1 MHINILGKC
10 ETRWKGTGMTS
21 CSYNIFHSPR
31 RNHHRNVFN
40 VPCPSTCWAGRSL
53 PLLAGTTPSF
63 TVVSELFWR
72 LTWLEYS
79 NFLLTMLFLN
89 QFSPMFKPRRMSI
102 CSTLL
107 VHSILRLE
115 PSYAISCSA
124 LWSTQ
129 QRSFASDKRYN
140 KHILNEL
147 EIARRKNEQDVVQ
160 MAGIKTE
167 TGKVVNWIAEKENC
181 IPPTPN
187 RTHERQEDMNRKL
200 SEAANNARWNNF

>member
-79 NFLLTMLFLN
+79 NFLLTMLLLN
-89 QFSPMFKPRRMSI
+89 QFSPVLKSRRMSI

-107 VHSILRLE
+107 VHGILTTFLCHFMFCIMINTTAFFCVRQ
-115 PSYAISCSA
+115 AV
-124 LWSTQ
+124 Q
-129 QRSFASDKRYN
+129 QAHSER
-140 KHILNEL
+140 
-147 EIARRKNEQDVVQ
+147 
-160 MAGIKTE
+160 
-167 TGKVVNWIAEKENC
+167 TGDSPA
-181 IPPTPN
+181 
-187 RTHERQEDMNRKL
+187 
-200 SEAANNARWNNF
+200 